1 MRLVFSAPHFA
12 YFRNFESV
20 LEALAAEGH
29 DIHIAADEAETF
41 GGHALVERL
50 AALYPRVT
58 YGSVPSAAGEPWMP
72 FAQKVRYALDYARF
86 RSPALRRCAESC
98 ECGARSVRPESSA
111 G

>member
-29 DIHIAADEAETF
+29 DVHLAADEAETF
-41 GGHALVERL
+41 GGQALVERL

-58 YGSVPSAAGEPWMP
+58 W
-72 FAQKVRYALDYARF
+72 D
-86 RSPALRRCAESC
+86 RSILGR
-98 ECGARSVRPESSA
+98 
-111 G
+111 